1 MTSWEELHQHHL
13 ILDSRFNERFIVTR
27 WIWQLLHAVTLV
39 ICMYPSQLDPA
50 PSFRCVSVAEATEI
64 ADRLYAGHRK
74 KNDGSQEQGRSQTNN
89 KQHQTAR
96 TSAAGSSEAADS
108 TSTNKSPVVS
118 VTPAALC
125 CIHPLCFLFYTPLL
139 LHADVVVYT
148 SSTPHYCIHTVTIL
162 LFIILSF
169 ILISPHQL
177 NIVHVPLLM
186 DTQHLWWSLVIRLA
200 EHCLLWFS
208 RILYVKTWPR
218 QHTVQ
223 TWSPR
228 VALHIIILFTS
239 LTRNDLETFKL

>member
-1 MTSWEELHQHHL
+1 
-13 ILDSRFNERFIVTR
+13 
-27 WIWQLLHAVTLV
+27 
-39 ICMYPSQLDPA
+39 MYPSQLDPA

-89 KQHQTAR
+89 KQHHTAR
-96 TSAAGSSEAADS
+96 TSAAGSSETADS

-139 LHADVVVYT
+139 HADVVVYT

-162 LFIILSF
+162 FFIILSF

-177 NIVHVPLLM
+177 NIVHVPLRSEEHTSELQSHS
-186 DTQHLWWSLVIRLA
+186 DLVCRL
-200 EHCLLWFS
+200 LLEKKKKKQKN
-208 RILYVKTWPR
+208 KTK
-218 QHTVQ
+218 
-223 TWSPR
+223 
-228 VALHIIILFTS
+228 
-239 LTRNDLETFKL
+239 NKKKK

>member
-27 WIWQLLHAVTLV
+27 WIRQFLHAVTLV
-39 ICMYPSQLDPA
+39 ICMSPSQLDPA

-148 SSTPHYCIHTVTIL
+148 SSTPHYCIHIVTIL

-169 ILISPHQL
+169 ILNSPHQL

-228 VALHIIILFTS
+228 VALLIIVLLI
-239 LTRNDLETFKL
+239 TRNDLETFKL

>member
-1 MTSWEELHQHHL
+1 MVCHCLFLVSYSVPRSDLL
-13 ILDSRFNERFIVTR
+13 IYDLMGGIAPAPPHVGFQVQWAIHCYTLDLTILTCCNISYMYVT
-27 WIWQLLHAVTLV
+27 
-39 ICMYPSQLDPA
+39 PQLDPA

-89 KQHQTAR
+89 NQHQTAC

-125 CIHPLCFLFYTPLL
+125 CIHPLWFLFYTPLL
-139 LHADVVVYT
+139 HVDVVVYT

-169 ILISPHQL
+169 ILISPQ
-177 NIVHVPLLM
+177 IS
-186 DTQHLWWSLVIRLA
+186 W
-200 EHCLLWFS
+200 
-208 RILYVKTWPR
+208 ILYMY
-218 QHTVQ
+218 
-223 TWSPR
+223 
-228 VALHIIILFTS
+228 LC
-239 LTRNDLETFKL
+239 